1 MTCHLAA
8 AEAAGWDWLRLRA
21 LCLRE
26 AQRVLGR
33 GHSAEDAAQEAAIR
47 AWRQRARCLTPDRP
61 EPWITTIARREALRI
76 AAVPREDPIDDH
88 DAGAQA
94 PAHEPIVETR
104 IDVGRAL
111 STLSPEDRGL
121 LVARY
126 WHDLTQDRAAVVLD
140 LPSGTV
146 KVRLHRLRRA
156 LREILADC

>member
-8 AEAAGWDWLRLRA
+8 AETAGWDWLRLRA

-33 GHSAEDAAQEAAIR
+33 GPSAEDAAQEAAIR

-76 AAVPREDPIDDH
+76 AAAPHDDPIDDDH
-88 DAGAQA
+88 AAEA
-94 PAHEPIVETR
+94 PAHEPVVETR
-104 IDVGRAL
+104 VDVGRAL
-111 STLSPEDRGL
+111 RTLPREDQVL
-121 LVARY
+121 LIARY

-146 KVRLHRLRRA
+146 KVRLHRLRRR
-156 LREILADC
+156 LRHVLAET